1 MMKRQAT
8 DWDKDGKKLN
18 LSALLT
24 EITVTQEESDNLFKN
39 EHIFI
44 I

>member
-39 EHIFI
+39 
-44 I
+44 